1 MWCSHD
7 FCESILITLDFLS
20 CSWPSIILS
29 VASASASSK
38 GCHIY
43 KSTLGGNMINYIV
56 KLHTK
61 NVDFTF
67 PSFLLFLFW
76 IAKAILPF
84 PLIFLFFWIRLFFS
98 LDVYRYNQKNAAGAC
113 ALANSMVMITWFM
126 LWNDWIKK
134 II

>member
-43 KSTLGGNMINYIV
+43 KSTLRGNMINYIV

-84 PLIFLFFWIRLFFS
+84 PLIFLFFWIRFFFFAWCIQVQPKKCS
-98 LDVYRYNQKNAAGAC
+98 WRLCSSQFNGYDHVIH
-113 ALANSMVMITWFM
+113 ALKRLN
-126 LWNDWIKK
+126 
-134 II
+134 